1 MKKSMIL
8 AALVLATGS
17 LFAQKKTT
25 TSATVAFD
33 ASTSLDALPKAE
45 NKTVIAAI
53 DTKAGTVQFEAA
65 VKNFAFANPTIQEHF
80 NGGNWL
86 NSEKFPTFTFNGKFD
101 DLSKVNFAKDGSYT
115 VPVSGTLTVKDVT
128 KPVTSQAT
136 VVVAKGTISA
146 TTAFSITLA
155 DYSISGVPITA
166 GKVAAQPKIT
176 VSADF
181 N

>member
-1 MKKSMIL
+1 MKKSLIL
-8 AALVLATGS
+8 AALVIATGS

-65 VKNFAFANPTIQEHF
+65 VKNFAFSNPTMQEHF
-80 NGGNWL
+80 NSGNWL
-86 NSEKFPTFTFNGKFD
+86 NSEKFPTFTFSGKIE

-115 VPVSGTLTVKDVT
+115 TTVSGNLTVKDVT
-128 KPVTSQAT
+128 KTVTAPAT
-136 VVVAKGTISA
+136 VVVAKGAVSA
-146 TTAFSITLA
+146 KTAFSIVLA
-155 DYSISGVPITA
+155 DYGVTGAPITA